1 MLNFRLAQGDKYVVA
16 KGGTQMIE
24 RIAKEALLRLSA
36 QFPVVCVT
44 GPRQSGKTTL
54 AKAVFPHKKYVS
66 FDDRTMRELA
76 ASNPRDFIAAFPD
89 GAIFDEAQKVPDIF
103 DAIKLYV
110 DSARALPGKYIVTG
124 SSQFRLRANM
134 TDSLAGRAAF
144 LRLLP
149 FSVKELKAAGVLS
162 DNPYDIIFN
171 GQYPPLYDKDKHF
184 IPDDWYESYIDTYL
198 DLDVRDQINP
208 GNLSTF
214 KKFIQICALRSGQLL
229 SMDSI
234 ARDVGVSAP
243 TIKSWLSILET
254 SFIIHFL
261 EPDTNNLGKNIVKTP
276 KLYFVDSGLLCH
288 LLRLESKEEL
298 LLSRYKGAVVETFAI
313 AELLKQ
319 RLNQGK
325 KANLTFFRDDRG
337 FEVDTIAD
345 WKHTFAIE
353 IKSTNAP
360 EHKLAANTKKYL
372 EIRQD
377 ANARNAV
384 FYLGDTSMNI
394 NGTSYV
400 SWKDWGD
407 L

>member
-1 MLNFRLAQGDKYVVA
+1 
-16 KGGTQMIE
+16 MIE
-24 RIAKEALLRLSA
+24 RIAKEALLRLAS
-36 QFPVVCVT
+36 QFPIVGIT
-44 GPRQSGKTTL
+44 GPRQSGKSTL
-54 AKAVFPHKKYVS
+54 AKATFPQKKYVT

-76 ASNPRDFIAAFPD
+76 ASNPQDFIAAFPD
-89 GAIFDEAQKVPDIF
+89 GAIIDEAQKVPDIF
-103 DAIKLYV
+103 DALKLHV
-110 DSARALPGKYIVTG
+110 DSTQASPGKFIVTG

-134 TDSLAGRAAF
+134 TDSMAGRAAF
-144 LRLLP
+144 LKLLP
-149 FSVKELKAAGVLS
+149 FSVKELKEANILS
-162 DNPYDIIFN
+162 DNPYELIFG
-171 GQYPPLYDKDKHF
+171 GQYPPLHDKEKHF
-184 IPDDWYESYIDTYL
+184 IPEDWYESYIDTYL

-243 TIKSWLSILET
+243 TIKTWLSILET

-276 KLYFVDSGLLCH
+276 KLYFIDSGLLCH

-325 KANLTFFRDDRG
+325 KANLTFFRDERG

-360 EHKLAANTKKYL
+360 ESKLASNTKKYL
-372 EIRQD
+372 EMRKD
-377 ANARNAV
+377 ENARNAV
-384 FYLGDTSMNI
+384 FYLGETSMSI

-400 SWKDWGD
+400 SWKDWGN
-407 L
+407 LLE